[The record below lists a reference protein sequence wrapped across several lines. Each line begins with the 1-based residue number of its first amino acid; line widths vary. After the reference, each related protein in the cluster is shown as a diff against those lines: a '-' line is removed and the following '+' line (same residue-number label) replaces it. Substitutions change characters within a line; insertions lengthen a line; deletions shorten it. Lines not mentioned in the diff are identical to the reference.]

1 MKALSDPEGYDADND
16 DDELAHYVRLKRL
29 RFCNHWTTFTRM
41 VTITLDDFDRECSV
55 DRCSGI
61 AYCGT
66 FRVCDCH
73 KRMVT
78 RYLHVCHKLNLP
90 LLSPVKYDAMYG
102 GKFTSD
108 VYDTVEILFA
118 ALLFDTWATSA
129 EDWEL
134 QILMKGI

>member
-1 MKALSDPEGYDADND
+1 
-16 DDELAHYVRLKRL
+16 
-29 RFCNHWTTFTRM
+29 M
-41 VTITLDDFDRECSV
+41 VTPTLDDFDHECSV

-61 AYCGT
+61 AYCRSYR
-66 FRVCDCH
+66 FCDGH
-73 KRMVT
+73 KTMVT

-90 LLSPVKYDAMYG
+90 LLAPMKYEAMYG

-108 VYDTVEILFA
+108 VYDTVGILFA
-118 ALLFDTWATSA
+118 SLLFGNWANCA